1 MPRCQA
7 ERNVPGTAGE
17 LGGDAKRRAVFQPR
31 RVLRAAVLQLQRG
44 VQSTPI
50 APGWPAVSLFD
61 PPDKGGG
68 ERAFRER
75 GVSDFDFSLIQIKS
89 PAPRPSYIDL
99 EPATAAAKRRKRRNS
114 RPPVGIPDHGSLA
127 AATPRIQLRPARRTP
142 VTGKPRPRPRAGP
155 FISAGA
161 LSESRP
167 HSLSYF
173 FEFPLAF
180 STGYFRTFFTI
191 FASAA
196 SSRSTPST
204 CAIRSV

>member
-155 FISAGA
+155 FICAGA
-161 LSESRP
+161 SLGPSASQPVVLLRIPPCLLHRILP
-167 HSLSYF
+167 HVLHHLRLRRLQQIH
-173 FEFPLAF
+173 P
-180 STGYFRTFFTI
+180 
-191 FASAA
+191 
-196 SSRSTPST
+196 
-204 CAIRSV
+204 